1 MREGGESDAVTAV
14 LSRLRSV
21 TERLGFRTLYRLADL
36 TYALG
41 VATPKRT
48 VAGRYWSYEPTNPH
62 GDDPGLAALDRLP
75 GDAVILD
82 VGAHVGEHAV
92 PLARGT
98 DRRVVAFE
106 PNGESADRLARNV
119 ERNRLGERID
129 LRRAGLGDANAT
141 LTFYRSTFSKCS
153 AFDRDLATR
162 WGASVAGTER
172 VPIRRLD
179 DLVRGVDDGTDDAG
193 QADETERTGE
203 TEAVVAPGSV
213 PRPDAIKVD
222 VEGREAAVLRGAAAT
237 LAACRPLVVV
247 EVHDEPAG
255 EESGGSAGE
264 SAESDAAALRTWL
277 ETRGYAVEEAEDVWV
292 CRPTGGSDAE
302 A

>member
-1 MREGGESDAVTAV
+1 MTGLPSLVRTRV
-14 LSRLRSV
+14 
-21 TERLGFRTLYRLADL
+21 ERLGFRTLYRLADL

-75 GDAVILD
+75 DDAVILD
-82 VGAHVGEHAV
+82 VGAHVGEHAI

-106 PNGESADRLARNV
+106 PNGESADRLARNAD
-119 ERNRLGERID
+119 RNGLGERID
-129 LRRAGLGDANAT
+129 RRRAGLGDANAT

-179 DLVRGVDDGTDDAG
+179 DLVEGVDGGDRTDEGDETDDDAG
-193 QADETERTGE
+193 ETDETDSAGE
-203 TEAVVAPGSV
+203 ADSPATLDSV

-237 LAACRPLVVV
+237 LAACRPLLVV
-247 EVHDEPAG
+247 EVHEGPEG
-255 EESGGSAGE
+255 EESEGSTEE
-264 SAESDAAALRTWL
+264 SADSGAAALRTWL
-277 ETRGYAVEEAEDVWV
+277 EARGYAVEEAEDVWI
-292 CRPTGGSDAE
+292 CRPTRAPDAE

>member
-1 MREGGESDAVTAV
+1 MTRSFP
-14 LSRLRSV
+14 RLRSRA
-21 TERLGFRTLYRLADL
+21 ERLGFRALYRLADL
-36 TYALG
+36 TYAFG

-48 VAGRYWSYEPTNPH
+48 VAGTYWSYEPTNPH
-62 GDDPGLAALDRLP
+62 GNDAGLGALDRLP
-75 GDAVILD
+75 ADAVIVD

-119 ERNRLGERID
+119 DRNGLGDRID
-129 LRRAGLGDANAT
+129 RRRAGLGDANET

-179 DLVRGVDDGTDDAG
+179 DLVEGVDGAAAG
-193 QADETERTGE
+193 AAER
-203 TEAVVAPGSV
+203 
-213 PRPDAIKVD
+213 PRDVDPVSPPDAIKVD
-222 VEGREAAVLRGAAAT
+222 VEGHEAAVLRGAAAT
-237 LAACRPLVVV
+237 LAAHRPLLVV
-247 EVHDEPAG
+247 EVHEA
-255 EESGGSAGE
+255 ERSAG
-264 SAESDAAALRTWL
+264 AEAAAAEPVALREWL
-277 ETRGYAVEEAEDVWV
+277 EARDYAVEEAEDVWI
-292 CRPTGGSDAE
+292 CRPGGE
-302 A
+302 

>member
-1 MREGGESDAVTAV
+1 MTAV
-14 LSRLRSV
+14 LSRLRTG

-48 VAGRYWSYEPTNPH
+48 VAGSYWSYEPTNPH
-62 GDDPGLAALDRLP
+62 GDDPGLTALDRLP
-75 GDAVILD
+75 DDAVILD
-82 VGAHVGEHAV
+82 VGAHVGEHAI

-106 PNGESADRLARNV
+106 PNGESADRLARNA

-153 AFDRDLATR
+153 AFDRNLATR

-179 DLVRGVDDGTDDAG
+179 DLVEGVGDGDGTDGDEETDD
-193 QADETERTGE
+193 ADEADGTDSTGG
-203 TEAVVAPGSV
+203 TDGAATLGSV
-213 PRPDAIKVD
+213 PQPDAIKVD

-237 LAACRPLVVV
+237 LAACRPLLVV
-247 EVHDEPAG
+247 EVHDEPEG
-255 EESGGSAGE
+255 EESEGSAEE
-264 SAESDAAALRTWL
+264 SAESGAAALLTWL
-277 ETRGYAVEEAEDVWV
+277 ERRGYAVEEADDVWV
-292 CRPTGGSDAE
+292 CRPTSGSDAE

>member
-1 MREGGESDAVTAV
+1 VTAG
-14 LSRLRSV
+14 LARLRSV

-48 VAGRYWSYEPTNPH
+48 VAGLYWSYEPTNPH

-75 GDAVILD
+75 DDAVILD
-82 VGAHVGEHAV
+82 VGAHVGEHAI

-119 ERNRLGERID
+119 ERNGLGGRVD
-129 LRRAGLGDANAT
+129 RRRAGLGDANAT

-172 VPIRRLD
+172 VPIRRID
-179 DLVRGVDDGTDDAG
+179 DLVEGVDGSDGPDEGDEAEGGDEAG
-193 QADETERTGE
+193 ESGDGATLG
-203 TEAVVAPGSV
+203 PV

-222 VEGREAAVLRGAAAT
+222 VEGREAAVLRGAAST

-255 EESGGSAGE
+255 EESSGAAGA
-264 SAESDAAALRTWL
+264 SGESDAAALRTWL
-277 ETRGYAVEEAEDVWV
+277 EARGYAVEESGDVWV
-292 CRPTGGSDAE
+292 CRPTRASDAE

>member
-1 MREGGESDAVTAV
+1 VTAG
-14 LSRLRSV
+14 LARLRSV

-48 VAGRYWSYEPTNPH
+48 VAGTYWSYEPTNPH

-75 GDAVILD
+75 EDVTVVDA
-82 VGAHVGEHAV
+82 GAHVGEHAI

-106 PNGESADRLARNV
+106 PNGESADRLARNA
-119 ERNRLGERID
+119 ERNGLGGGID
-129 LRRAGLGDANAT
+129 LRRAGLGDASAT

-153 AFDRDLATR
+153 AFDRESATR
-162 WGASVAGTER
+162 WGAAVAGTES
-172 VPIRRLD
+172 VPVRRLD
-179 DLVRGVDDGTDDAG
+179 DLVEGVGG
-193 QADETERTGE
+193 ESPDE
-203 TEAVVAPGSV
+203 VDPV
-213 PRPDAIKVD
+213 PPPDAVKVD

-237 LAACRPLVVV
+237 LAAHRPLLVV
-247 EVHDEPAG
+247 EVHEAEPAEG
-255 EESGGSAGE
+255 DRTL
-264 SAESDAAALRTWL
+264 AERTDLREWL
-277 ETRGYAVEEAEDVWV
+277 EAREYAVEEAEDVWI
-292 CRPTGGSDAE
+292 CRPRDGAASE